1 MLQRFRQELYDCFGG
16 WRDTLFELV
25 DALLVCP
32 QRPSSLPWLTLEA
45 PLRRGHGSVY
55 RALRR
60 GRIDSVALA
69 RTLTAV
75 VTGG

>member
-55 RALRR
+55 RA
-60 GRIDSVALA
+60 
-69 RTLTAV
+69 
-75 VTGG
+75 

>member
-60 GRIDSVALA
+60 GRIDSV
-69 RTLTAV
+69 
-75 VTGG
+75 